1 VFLPQ
6 ITTGGNTLFE
16 KIVLATDL
24 SPAWNE
30 IVACAGEFKALGCK
44 QVILTHVISV
54 KFMAG
59 MEGILQSTARP
70 NLEVQQRQ
78 LEAQGLQVTVEIP
91 MGLPGDSL
99 NGIACR
105 YGADLIVVGSH
116 GQSLW
121 REGVLGCFTC
131 AVLHNAR
138 YPVLLLKVRLQKPGL
153 PGSCQISS
161 ARVLRHVLLP
171 TDFSAISSRA
181 LEYVERLAAK
191 GLSQVTLLNALDVPG
206 GEAYPPG
213 YQETAAG
220 AARDLLAQWKE
231 RLLKAGI
238 PLVIDLFDPGHP
250 LPAILQILDSQDI
263 SLIVMGTQGKGFIK
277 EIFLGSVAHN
287 VSRMATCPVL
297 LIPPT
302 EH

>member
-1 VFLPQ
+1 M
-6 ITTGGNTLFE
+6 FE

-44 QVILTHVISV
+44 QVILTYVISV

-70 NLEVQQRQ
+70 KLVAQQQQ

-91 MGLPGDSL
+91 MGLPADSL
-99 NGIACR
+99 NQIACR

-131 AVLHNAR
+131 AVLHNAQ
-138 YPVLLLKVRLQKPGL
+138 YPVLLLNVRLQKPGL

-161 ARVLRHVLLP
+161 SEVLRHVLLP
-171 TDFSAISSRA
+171 TDFSEISFRA

-191 GLSQVTLLNALDVPG
+191 GIEQVTVLNALDVPG

-213 YQETAAG
+213 FQEMAEAK
-220 AARDLLAQWKE
+220 ARDSLAAWTE
-231 RLLKAGI
+231 VLKGTDI
-238 PLVIDLFDPGHP
+238 PLVHPVFDPGHP
-250 LPAILQILDSQDI
+250 LPAILRVLESQDV

-287 VSRMATCPVL
+287 VSRMAMCPVL
-297 LIPPT
+297 LIPPARR
-302 EH
+302 

>member
-1 VFLPQ
+1 V
-6 ITTGGNTLFE
+6 FE

-44 QVILTHVISV
+44 QVILTYVISV

-59 MEGILQSTARP
+59 MEGILQSAARP
-70 NLEVQQRQ
+70 QLEVQQRQ
-78 LEAQGLQVTVEIP
+78 LEAQGLQVTMEIP
-91 MGLPGDSL
+91 MGLPADSL
-99 NGIACR
+99 NQVACR
-105 YGADLIVVGSH
+105 HGADLIVVGSH

-131 AVLHNAR
+131 AMLHNAK
-138 YPVLLLKVRLQKPGL
+138 YPVMLLNVKLLKPGQ
-153 PGSCQISS
+153 PGSCKISG
-161 ARVLRHVLLP
+161 AELLRHILFP

-206 GEAYPPG
+206 GEEAYPSG
-213 YQETAAG
+213 YQEIAAG
-220 AARDLLAQWKE
+220 AARDLLAQWTQ
-231 RLLKAGI
+231 RLRQAGI
-238 PLVIDLFDPGHP
+238 PSVKDHFDPGHP
-250 LPAILQILDSQDI
+250 LPAILRVLESQDI
-263 SLIVMGTQGKGFIK
+263 SLIVMGTQGKGFIQ

-287 VSRMATCPVL
+287 VSRLARCPVL
-297 LIPPT
+297 LIPPVRR
-302 EH
+302 